1 MEVSD
6 GYFRAM
12 GVPLRDGR
20 PFGPDDGMSRELR
33 LVVSERL
40 ARHYWPRGGAVGAS
54 VRMGPEPDAPRATVV
69 GVVGDVRHDPAQ
81 PVPEPILY
89 MSVRQAPWNGPVF
102 LVRTGVPAGA
112 GRATRGSG
120 STPEALVPS
129 VRAALAALD
138 PRLPLHDPRTLRTR
152 LDAGLAGRRLPVVLI
167 TAFGTLALLL
177 ASVGVYAM
185 FSAMAAAREREFGV
199 RVTLGASRRGI
210 AGLVL
215 RQGGVWM
222 AAGLAGGAVGI
233 ALVARTL
240 RNLLYGVPPFD
251 PVALGLAVAALLACA
266 AVALLIPVRRA
277 TRVDPITTLR

>member
-1 MEVSD
+1 MFDAWLEQL
-6 GYFRAM
+6 AH
-12 GVPLRDGR
+12 
-20 PFGPDDGMSRELR
+20 EL
-33 LVVSERL
+33 S
-40 ARHYWPRGGAVGAS
+40 
-54 VRMGPEPDAPRATVV
+54 GPEDEWPLVCRRTLAALSYPGLEADWETAVEDARLPLAT
-69 GVVGDVRHDPAQ
+69 
-81 PVPEPILY
+81 
-89 MSVRQAPWNGPVF
+89 
-102 LVRTGVPAGA
+102 
-112 GRATRGSG
+112 
-120 STPEALVPS
+120 
-129 VRAALAALD
+129 RAALAALD

-233 ALVARTL
+233 VLVARTL

-266 AVALLIPVRRA
+266 AVALLVPVRRA